1 MPSIE
6 VGTVGGGT
14 ILEPQAAM
22 LDLLGVRGADNETPG
37 KNAQRLACIIA
48 AGVLAGELSLL
59 SSLAAGSLVQSH
71 MAHNRK
77 TFLHV

>member
-6 VGTVGGGT
+6 VGTIGGGT

-22 LDLLGVRGADNETPG
+22 LDLLGVRGSDNEVPG
-37 KNAQRLACIIA
+37 RNAQKLACVVA

-71 MAHNRK
+71 MVHNRK
-77 TFLHV
+77 S

>member
-22 LDLLGVRGADNETPG
+22 LDLLGVRGADSETPG

-59 SSLAAGSLVQSH
+59 SSLAAGSLVRSH

-77 TFLHV
+77 TT